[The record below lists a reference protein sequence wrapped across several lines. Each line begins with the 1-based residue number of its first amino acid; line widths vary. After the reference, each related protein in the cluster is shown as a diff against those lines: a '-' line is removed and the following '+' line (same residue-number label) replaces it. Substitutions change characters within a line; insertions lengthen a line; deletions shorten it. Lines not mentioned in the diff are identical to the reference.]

1 MWGPGQ
7 NSKNDL
13 LLCFSGLDSVSANQV
28 LVTLKDLSNSGRT
41 IICTIH
47 QASASQLKIF
57 DMLYVLTPSGHCIY
71 HGMTSNLLD
80 YLAVQGLRCPLY
92 HNTADYSQYNF
103 N

>member
-1 MWGPGQ
+1 M
-7 NSKNDL
+7 NFLKL
-13 LLCFSGLDSVSANQV
+13 LFSGLDSLSANQI
-28 LVTLKDLSNSGRT
+28 LITLKDLANSGRT

-47 QASASQLKIF
+47 QASTSQLKIF
-57 DMLYVLTPSGHCIY
+57 DVLYVLTPSGHCIY

-92 HNTADYSQYNF
+92 HNTADYSLYN